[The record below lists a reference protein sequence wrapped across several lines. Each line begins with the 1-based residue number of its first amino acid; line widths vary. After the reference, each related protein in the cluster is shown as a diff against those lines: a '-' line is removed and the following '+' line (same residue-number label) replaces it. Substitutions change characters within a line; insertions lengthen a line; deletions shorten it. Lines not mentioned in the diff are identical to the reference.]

1 MPWTCKIC
9 GRIYKHRNATK
20 REVLNAWWKHM
31 KRFHPKKYREK
42 KKKATRK
49 MLRTKGVGSTTK
61 RKKKRKGKKWGK
73 IGAPHSAKRKRHLAR
88 IRKKR

>member
-9 GRIYKHRNATK
+9 GRTYKHRNATK

-31 KRFHPKKYREK
+31 KKFHPKKYAA
-42 KKKATRK
+42 KKKAAVKK
-49 MLRTKGVGSTTK
+49 MLKSKGV
-61 RKKKRKGKKWGK
+61 KKTGKKWGK

-88 IRKKR
+88 IRKKKRKKK